1 MKGGDT
7 FNLKDMVT
15 DQETGKASLDKIV
28 VFFFSLLSAW
38 VIVVFVLDG
47 KNVETLLF
55 GVLSIFIL
63 NKAATTVIDSN
74 KNSSKKE

>member
-1 MKGGDT
+1 MKGWST
-7 FNLKDMVT
+7 FKLKDMLI
-15 DQETGKASLDKIV
+15 DQETKKASLDKVV
-28 VFFFSLLSAW
+28 VFFFAILSAW

-55 GVLSIFIL
+55 GVLSVFVL
-63 NKAATTVIDSN
+63 NKAANALID

>member
-1 MKGGDT
+1 M
-7 FNLKDMVT
+7 LI
-15 DQETGKASLDKIV
+15 DQETKKASLDKVV
-28 VFFFSLLSAW
+28 VFFFAILSAW

-55 GVLSIFIL
+55 GVLSVFVL
-63 NKAATTVIDSN
+63 NKAANALID